1 MCKKTQNCTKN
12 NAILIK
18 NCIVYCAKIKS
29 LVLVIYKTGA
39 KPKWSC
45 PVLIIELSAAYSTII
60 FCVMLTEFE
69 EMVTKSMPFSMPSML
84 ISVRPLPW
92 AW

>member
-29 LVLVIYKTGA
+29 LVLAINKRGKT
-39 KPKWSC
+39 KM
-45 PVLIIELSAAYSTII
+45 VLPRFNYRN
-60 FCVMLTEFE
+60 
-69 EMVTKSMPFSMPSML
+69 
-84 ISVRPLPW
+84 ISGLFNNHLLCHVR
-92 AW
+92 